1 VKKPVAIAIWDSG
14 FDPKVFGD
22 RLWKNAREVANARM
36 TTATASSMTC
46 MGIAYDP
53 DHNRT
58 TGALRP
64 MPAEDLTNI
73 GETLKL
79 VKGSLDLQAA
89 VDSPEAGALRQKISS
104 LKPEQVMPFQLQMG
118 RVGLYL
124 HGTATGYTS
133 GEGNPG
139 AALMHARFDYR
150 VQPVGD
156 PIDERRPRRWP
167 PMRARRSIITR
178 RTGFASST

>member
-1 VKKPVAIAIWDSG
+1 VEE
-14 FDPKVFGD
+14 PK
-22 RLWKNAREVANARM
+22 EVVNGKDDDGNGHIDDVH
-36 TTATASSMTC
+36 
-46 MGIAYDP
+46 GIAWDADYKP
-53 DHNRT
+53 T

-133 GEGNPG
+133 AKAIP
-139 AALMHARFDYR
+139 
-150 VQPVGD
+150 
-156 PIDERRPRRWP
+156 
-167 PMRARRSIITR
+167 ARR
-178 RTGFASST
+178 